1 MNVVS
6 AHLTQQESKGIN
18 MSKPIKISVYKASLG
33 KWVEYPS
40 IVAAAKK
47 LHISASAMVSY
58 LNGHTKQTP
67 LTAYKFKV
75 NGVLRNPAKLP
86 QPKKARKL
94 DYRLIMR
101 VNELMK

>member
-1 MNVVS
+1 
-6 AHLTQQESKGIN
+6 
-18 MSKPIKISVYKASLG
+18 MSKPIKISVYNSNK
-33 KWVEYPS
+33 KQWIEYPS

-58 LNGHTKQTP
+58 LNGYTKRTP

-86 QPKKARKL
+86 PLKKKRKL
-94 DYRLIMR
+94 DYRIIMR
-101 VNELMK
+101 VNQLMK